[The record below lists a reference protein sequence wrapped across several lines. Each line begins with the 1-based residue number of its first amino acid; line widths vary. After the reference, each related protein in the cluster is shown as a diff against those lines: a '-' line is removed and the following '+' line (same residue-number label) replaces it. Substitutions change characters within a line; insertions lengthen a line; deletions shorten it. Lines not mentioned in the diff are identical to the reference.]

1 MERGT
6 GRMNSKKQSLQQKLA
21 MVFAVIIVCIM
32 LIMLLLYTRTV
43 NVIRQET
50 YEKMHSQAEYYQN
63 IFDMEIQGELDL
75 QLEFFNNRKLPFL
88 ASPVIGLE
96 PYEEREALLN
106 VQERIRTITEASSFT
121 KSGVLYIPGT
131 NYYVSSSTVRRMSD
145 ADWED
150 MDRYLENR
158 DISLQFD
165 GEDFYSVRTGETG
178 NLITENPNYVFVL
191 FFSGSRI
198 EENLALLNASS
209 KGGAFIYNE
218 KEDVVL
224 ESASVDCTGR
234 QILEYLERNDS
245 GSYKSV
251 QRLKV
256 EGRAYLVFVG
266 KEGTMGVFVQYAEE
280 ASLMKDIR
288 QFLYYY
294 MVFLAIMI
302 GMSVAFILYTR
313 SVVHRP
319 LNTLV
324 QAFERLKEGNL
335 KEHIY
340 HGKKDEFS
348 YLYQAFNDMEDRLE
362 NLIDQ
367 VYVQKNLAQRAELKQ
382 LQTQINPHFLY
393 NSFFILSRRIKRQ
406 DFEKAEALAMHLS
419 DYFKYLTR
427 NGADFIPLR
436 KEMEHAGSYAAIQ
449 QDRFS
454 SRLQIIFE
462 ALPEA
467 YGELPV
473 PRLIVQ
479 PLLENSFEHGLEN
492 KESGGILKVGYQAE
506 ADRLLICVEDN
517 GEAAD
522 EDVVRRMRE
531 SLEAEDLNEITGL
544 VNIHRRLKIFFH
556 GNGGLLI
563 DRSASGGIS
572 ITISIPVAG
581 ERGEQGGA

>member
-256 EGRAYLVFVG
+256 DGRAYLVFVG

-427 NGADFIPLR
+427 NGADFIPLG

-467 YGELPV
+467 YGELQV

-563 DRSASGGIS
+563 DRSALGGIS